1 MQNGRKD
8 SYNKL
13 KKNKM
18 KKIGGAFGKYN
29 GNELKYVKYF
39 LQTENKKFKNIDWVT
54 RLENKFSK
62 ISNFK
67 YCIAINSG
75 TSGLHAALYSCGIKT
90 GDEVISPALT
100 VIMDTFA
107 TLMCGAKP
115 VYVDVDPD
123 TFNITLDNIKKK
135 ITKKTKAIITVS
147 LFGLPCDLKPILEF
161 AKKKKIYVIDD
172 SAETIHGYYKNKFS
186 GFYSDVAVYSFEN
199 KKHLTTGSEGGMIA
213 TNNKQLAIK
222 IRKFSGLGYKALKP
236 LAGRSSLDPKILQN
250 PNYLRHDSFG
260 YNYRLNKISCA
271 IGLAQLERSKMIVD
285 RRIKVAKIFIKVIK
299 DCKWLVPQK
308 ITKNCEHSYYTLA
321 LKYEGMLYFG
331 LSWSYFYKKFK
342 ANGGDGFYAAWICPF
357 NEPFIKNS
365 KKAIVNKK
373 NCCNAIELQKKLI
386 LLKTNYRNLKDAR
399 KQANCLCLAVS
410 RIKFPL

>member
-1 MQNGRKD
+1 
-8 SYNKL
+8 
-13 KKNKM
+13 M
-18 KKIGGAFGKYN
+18 KKIGGKFGKYN
-29 GNELKYVKYF
+29 GNEFKYLKYF
-39 LQTENKKFKNIDWVT
+39 LQTENKRFKKIDWIT
-54 RLENKFSK
+54 KLEKKFSE

-67 YCIAINSG
+67 YCVAVNSG
-75 TSGLHAALYSCGIKT
+75 TSGLHAALHACGVKK

-100 VIMDTFA
+100 VVMDTFA

-115 VYVDVDPD
+115 VYVDVDPY

-199 KKHLTTGSEGGMIA
+199 KKHLTTGSEGGMVA

-222 IRKFSGLGYKALKP
+222 IRKFSGLGYKALRA
-236 LAGRSSLDPKILQN
+236 LAGRSSLDPKIFQN

-285 RRIKVAKIFIKVIK
+285 RRIKVAKIFINVIK
-299 DCKWLVPQK
+299 DCKWLIAQK
-308 ITKNCEHSYYTLA
+308 ITKNCKHSYFTLA
-321 LKYEGMLYFG
+321 LKYEGMFYFG

-342 ANGGDGFYAAWICPF
+342 ANGGDGFYAAWMLPF

-365 KKAIVNKK
+365 KKIIVNKK
-373 NCCNAIELQKKLI
+373 ECSNATELQKKLV
-386 LLKTNYRNLKDAR
+386 LLKTNYRDLNDAKRQAKFLK
-399 KQANCLCLAVS
+399 KTINQINS
-410 RIKFPL
+410 KFIKKD